1 MVIMNNRT
9 ETFELE
15 KENSKHM
22 IQLLKS
28 SKYRKGLSNYKES
41 LSKLT

>member
-1 MVIMNNRT
+1 MNNRT
-9 ETFELE
+9 ETFKVK
-15 KENSKHM
+15 KENSKNM
-22 IQLLKS
+22 IHFFKS